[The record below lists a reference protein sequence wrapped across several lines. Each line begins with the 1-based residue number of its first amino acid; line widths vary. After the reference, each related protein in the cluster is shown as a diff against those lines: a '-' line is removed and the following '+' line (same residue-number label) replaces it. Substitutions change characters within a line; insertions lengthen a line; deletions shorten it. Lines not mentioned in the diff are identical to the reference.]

1 MTIVKFLDG
10 SLVQFDREVEDV
22 DEDVIR
28 EHLLAA
34 NPNLRHFTV
43 ELLPY
48 IPFDNDEKDD
58 DRMDTM
64 LCAFIHPAV
73 MILNRTQGNYIYYYP
88 YLPGGDVRVVGDLLN
103 PLNELFGERWN
114 FSTGEREFG
123 RGHWGASDHIVYV
136 PDHLR
141 EYVEYAY
148 ARLHIDEVE

>member
-10 SLVQFDREVEDV
+10 SLVQFDDSV
-22 DEDVIR
+22 DEDVI
-28 EHLLAA
+28 HNYLLTT
-34 NPNLRHFTV
+34 NPNLRHFTA

-48 IPFDNDEKDD
+48 IPYRNDEDDDKDV

-88 YLPGGDVRVVGDLLN
+88 HLPHGDGGEIGDRLN